1 MGAEV
6 RSDRETSSVLRAGD
20 EGTGPFVPREK
31 DYRAGLCAPAVSF
44 LAFQDMFHDTTF
56 VFLFLSRL
64 AGQCIL
70 L

>member
-1 MGAEV
+1 MKG
-6 RSDRETSSVLRAGD
+6 L
-20 EGTGPFVPREK
+20 VPSFPER
-31 DYRAGLCAPAVSF
+31 RTWRLGLCAPAVFF
-44 LAFQDMFHDTTF
+44 LAFQDMFHDTNF